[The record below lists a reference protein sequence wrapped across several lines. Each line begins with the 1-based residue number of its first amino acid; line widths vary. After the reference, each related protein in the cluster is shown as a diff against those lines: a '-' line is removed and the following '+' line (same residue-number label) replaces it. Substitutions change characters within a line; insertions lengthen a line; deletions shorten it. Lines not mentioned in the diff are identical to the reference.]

1 MFSLTKLSK
10 QAYIPKIQTIPRR
23 EFSNTLHH
31 GGGGCGC
38 KYGGGGGGD
47 DDDNSGIWVFLGCIS
62 VINMIYYSL
71 K

>member
-1 MFSLTKLSK
+1 MFSLTKIHK
-10 QAYIPKIQTIPRR
+10 RTYIPKIQKIPRR
-23 EFSNTLHH
+23 EFGNTLHH
-31 GGGGCGC
+31 GGGGC
-38 KYGGGGGGD
+38 KYGGGGGG